1 MRKYLIEPYVDFDT
15 INIIKDLEYCVLPL
29 RKKKKKKKKIKKK
42 KKKKKKSMKT
52 HIIEC
57 GVDISKVNFNYIT
70 SLINNM
76 ESRNESIISN

>member
-29 RKKKKKKKKIKKK
+29 RKKK